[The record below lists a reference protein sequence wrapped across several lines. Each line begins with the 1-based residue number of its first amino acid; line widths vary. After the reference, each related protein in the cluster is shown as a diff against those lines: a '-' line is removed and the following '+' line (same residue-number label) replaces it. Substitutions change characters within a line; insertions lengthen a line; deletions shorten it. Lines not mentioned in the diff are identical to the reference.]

1 MADWPLLAE
10 LKQVLDVTSTDWDGD
25 TGAEAD
31 TRLTALLAAAIDHVK
46 EDVAGTVE
54 AFDEDPG
61 EPTTKQARA
70 ALSMDELMA
79 LKPEVIAGVT
89 RDPTYDRL
97 LKGSR
102 RSFGVA

>member
-25 TGAEAD
+25 SD
-31 TRLTALLAAAIDHVK
+31 DSRLTALLAAAIDHVK

-70 ALSMDELMA
+70 ALRMAELMA

>member
-10 LKQVLDVTSTDWDGD
+10 LKQVLDVTSDDWDGD

-46 EDVAGTVE
+46 EDVAGSVD

-70 ALSMDELMA
+70 ALRMAELMA
-79 LKPEVIAGVT
+79 LKPELVAGLA

-97 LKGSR
+97 IKGGR

>member
-1 MADWPLLAE
+1 MADWPALAE
-10 LKQVLDVTSTDWDGD
+10 LKQVLDVTNDDWDGAS
-25 TGAEAD
+25 GGEAN

-46 EDVAGTVE
+46 EDVAGSVD

-70 ALSMDELMA
+70 ALRMAELMA
-79 LKPEVIAGVT
+79 LKPELVAGLE

-97 LKGSR
+97 IRGGR
-102 RSFGVA
+102 RAFGVA